1 MLHASKNIGMIVA
14 VAGMCMVATADTI
27 DMDYTGIVGG
37 NSAGQARVNSS
48 TYRAGHMAHTIT
60 SGDRAGETF
69 NTFCIELG
77 EFAAN
82 GTATYEII
90 DLADAPNPG
99 AYYGQAKADAVS
111 AIVANA
117 YAMGWI
123 DSQLQATDSGAS
135 DYLAKMG
142 ALQAAI
148 WEALGSSFSVN
159 SGSTSNSVR
168 TQYNALMSV
177 SSFDGNRRMAGLRAA
192 VANGQQDMLYVVPLP
207 SGALAGMGLLGGI
220 AGVRTLRRRR

>member
-1 MLHASKNIGMIVA
+1 MNKISKMAAIAA
-14 VAGMCMVATADTI
+14 VACMAMAASAATI
-27 DMDYTGIVGG
+27 DLDYTGIVGG
-37 NSAGQARVNSS
+37 SSAGQARINSS

-77 EFAAN
+77 EYASN
-82 GTATYEII
+82 GTATYDII
-90 DLADAPNPG
+90 NLEDAPNPG
-99 AYYGQAKADAVS
+99 AHYGQSKADAVS

-123 DSQLQATDSGAS
+123 DSKLQATDSGAS

-142 ALQAAI
+142 AIQAAI
-148 WEALGSSFSVN
+148 WEALGSSFEVN
-159 SGSTSNSVR
+159 SGSTSASVR

-177 SSFDGNRRMAGLRAA
+177 SSFDDSRRMVGLRAA
-192 VANGQQDMLYVVPLP
+192 VATGQQDMLFVVPLP
-207 SGALAGMGLLGGI
+207 SGALAGLGMLGGI
-220 AGVRTLRRRR
+220 AGVRTVRRRR